1 MAAWPPPDA
10 APEYEWDAT
19 TSSGP
24 LGRGADALFEDLF
37 RRALETEASQ
47 DFRSYDDGRSRLR
60 GDVGGYSGVVVV
72 RELVAARGALAAL
85 ASQRVLAPAI
95 PGLAAALRRRGGDGA
110 AGLGPGCS
118 GGSRYSLRGRCRL
131 QREAQRARH
140 RARRA
145 VAHGAVR
152 GRGPLGADAAA
163 AVVPGDG
170 AGQQVLVRRCRFLE
184 EAKCASVCVNACK
197 VPTQAFFNDDM
208 GGANSGAIRAQFG
221 CNSGAILVTRLS
233 LLRRADAHRT
243 RLHETLECRF
253 KFGVAPLEGGDEE
266 NELRAVACFSAC
278 PSKGELR
285 GQMTPGQC
293 HTMGERLPAAT
304 ASRIG
309 PRKSQ
314 PGMRAGAKGYFAER
328 DVALGQRND
337 ADVAKFHEKEAHR
350 WDVVYDEDYYARHP
364 GGIELAFYPGDTV
377 EIVGDVDDKG
387 LRGVVTHFEFD
398 DGYESCQTCST
409 SCPVAVMLE

>member
-1 MAAWPPPDA
+1 MRIVPD
-10 APEYEWDAT
+10 Y
-19 TSSGP
+19 
-24 LGRGADALFEDLF
+24 
-37 RRALETEASQ
+37 
-47 DFRSYDDGRSRLR
+47 
-60 GDVGGYSGVVVV
+60 
-72 RELVAARGALAAL
+72 
-85 ASQRVLAPAI
+85 
-95 PGLAAALRRRGGDGA
+95 
-110 AGLGPGCS
+110 
-118 GGSRYSLRGRCRL
+118 
-131 QREAQRARH
+131 
-140 RARRA
+140 
-145 VAHGAVR
+145 
-152 GRGPLGADAAA
+152 
-163 AVVPGDG
+163 
-170 AGQQVLVRRCRFLE
+170 
-184 EAKCASVCVNACK
+184 
-197 VPTQAFFNDDM
+197 
-208 GGANSGAIRAQFG
+208 
-221 CNSGAILVTRLS
+221 
-233 LLRRADAHRT
+233 
-243 RLHETLECRF
+243 ETLECRF

-266 NELRAVACFSAC
+266 NELRAVSCFAAC

-314 PGMRAGAKGYFAER
+314 PVMRAGAKGYFAER
-328 DVALGQRND
+328 DVALVQRND